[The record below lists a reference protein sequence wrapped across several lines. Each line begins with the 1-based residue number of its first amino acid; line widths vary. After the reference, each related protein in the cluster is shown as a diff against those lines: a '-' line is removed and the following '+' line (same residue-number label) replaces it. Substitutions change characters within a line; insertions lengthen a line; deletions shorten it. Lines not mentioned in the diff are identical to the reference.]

1 MVWTKETIL
10 QALTEQRETLQ
21 SMGVIRIG
29 LFGSYVR
36 GEQTPESD
44 IDLLLEGTDRAM
56 NTFRGYFDLLHY
68 LEDFFER
75 KVDLVLADGIK
86 PLVRPYIM
94 SEVVYAEG
102 YANPVV

>member
-36 GEQTPESD
+36 GEQKRGSD
-44 IDLLLEGTDRAM
+44 IDILVEATDVIH
-56 NTFRGYFDLLHY
+56 TLRGYFAIKFF
-68 LEDFFER
+68 LEKIFMR
-75 KVDLVLADGIK
+75 KIDLVPASQIK
-86 PLVRPYIM
+86 PFLRPYILN
-94 SEVVYAEG
+94 EVIYAEG
-102 YANPVV
+102 YAVLSP